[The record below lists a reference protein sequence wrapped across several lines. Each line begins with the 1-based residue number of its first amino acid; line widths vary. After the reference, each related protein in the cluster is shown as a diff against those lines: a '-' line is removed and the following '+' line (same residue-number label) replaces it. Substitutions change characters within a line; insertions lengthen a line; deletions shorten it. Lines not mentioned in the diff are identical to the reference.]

1 MKNYDE
7 ITNDLLKRRDDYLTQ
22 QKQKKKTIISIA
34 TPLVCFLLVALLGFG
49 VWRRGIRTITPPNQ
63 PLGDPSYQVV
73 SQETSQQEKEQES
86 VVSVVSKIEGE
97 KEESVV
103 SKDTE
108 KEPVE
113 TASKETSQPTASKV
127 VEQPNEQ
134 ENAEAVANSRPEF
147 TTVTALQ
154 NWMLSKNDT
163 DQFAQD
169 KQALL
174 STMANGNQIVYFRPA
189 IGNGNDSIQLEKVVA
204 SNGVL
209 HYYYRF
215 EDVEYSDLEF
225 WVACYLND
233 SYKSNYIEAIK
244 DLENQ
249 VYGYLCTNVNN
260 HDVLYRD
267 NQHGATIFLWQ
278 QFGGYIRASL
288 KGENHADKV
297 QEVIP
302 YLNLEKVTLRTDL
315 ETQ

>member
-49 VWRRGIRTITPPNQ
+49 VWRRGVRTITPPNQ

-134 ENAEAVANSRPEF
+134 ENAEAVANPTPEF

-169 KQALL
+169 KQDLL
-174 STMANGNQIVYFRPA
+174 STMATGNQIVYYRPT
-189 IGNGNDSIQLEKVVA
+189 IDSGNDSLTLKKVTA
-204 SNGVL
+204 SHGVL
-209 HYYYRF
+209 RYYYEFTDEAYR
-215 EDVEYSDLEF
+215 DLEF
-225 WVACYLND
+225 SVSCYLDD
-233 SYKSNYIEAIK
+233 SFKTNYLEAVK
-244 DLENQ
+244 DLDNQ
-249 VYGYLCTNVNN
+249 VYGYICTNVNN

-267 NQHGATIFLWQ
+267 SQHGATIFLWQ
-278 QFGGYIRASL
+278 QFGGYIRASI

-297 QEVIP
+297 QEVLP
-302 YLNLEKVTLRTDL
+302 YMNLEKVTLRTDL